1 MRVAASNAG
10 FSLVEVMIAILVLG
24 VGLLGLTQGLTTAL
38 RGSKDSEV
46 QTAAALLA
54 AGQMETLRAE
64 GGLIAGTR
72 EGKAGE
78 GLYKWREVISKSDV
92 EGLYEVHVA
101 IESAATGKELYDL
114 GTLLFE
120 SSTAPAANDATTHKH
135 GKSGGRRQQKAGA
148 E

>member
-1 MRVAASNAG
+1 MRVAGFNAG

-24 VGLLGLTQGLTTAL
+24 VGLLGLTQGLSTAL

-64 GGLIAGTR
+64 GGLIAGAR
-72 EGKAGE
+72 EGKSGE
-78 GLYKWREVISKSDV
+78 GLYKWKEVISKSDV
-92 EGLYEVHVA
+92 EGLYEVHMT
-101 IESAATGKELYDL
+101 IENSATGKELYDL
-114 GTLLFE
+114 VTLLFE
-120 SSTAPAANDATTHKH
+120 APTASAADDAATHKH
-135 GKSGGRRQQKAGA
+135 GASGSNRKRKPRA